1 MYRDYAPKGV
11 RLFFIYKSL
20 AHPELQGNYVQPFTD
35 DERRA
40 HARQAIAQ
48 LGASIPWLVDP
59 IDNRLKHALGNRA
72 NSEFV
77 IDPEGK
83 IVRKRAWSDPAALRK
98 DLEELVGRVER
109 ITPADDVKLNLKPPL
124 VAAAATGT
132 VDRLPR
138 AGMFPLASRP
148 QSPDETVFYAK
159 LRAEAD
165 LDMIDTGRGR
175 LYVSFH
181 LDPFHAAHWNNLT
194 EPLRFT
200 IEAPETVELSQRTGE
215 APLGSAESDADPR
228 EFMLDVANWP
238 EDVALRLTV
247 TYAACVD
254 QSCHRIRQAYVLRRQ
269 HDRDAGNALVAGFRG
284 LTRDQMVELLMAK
297 DKNGDRKLVRDELN
311 SLLRQRFKDY
321 DLNADDALDHEEIQ
335 RLAEQA
341 TKPVD

>member
-1 MYRDYAPKGV
+1 
-11 RLFFIYKSL
+11 
-20 AHPELQGNYVQPFTD
+20 
-35 DERRA
+35 
-40 HARQAIAQ
+40 
-48 LGASIPWLVDP
+48 LG
-59 IDNRLKHALGNRA
+59 
-72 NSEFV
+72 
-77 IDPEGK
+77 
-83 IVRKRAWSDPAALRK
+83 
-98 DLEELVGRVER
+98 
-109 ITPADDVKLNLKPPL
+109 
-124 VAAAATGT
+124 
-132 VDRLPR
+132 
-138 AGMFPLASRP
+138 
-148 QSPDETVFYAK
+148 
-159 LRAEAD
+159 
-165 LDMIDTGRGR
+165 
-175 LYVSFH
+175 FH

-194 EPLRFT
+194 EPLMFT

-254 QSCHRIRQAYVLRRQ
+254 ESCHRIRQAYVLRRQ

-321 DLNADDALDHEEIQ
+321 DLNADDVLDHEEIQ
-335 RLAEQA
+335 QLAEQA

>member
-11 RLFFIYKSL
+11 RFFFIYKSL

-77 IDPEGK
+77 IDPDGK

-109 ITPADDVKLNLKPPL
+109 ITQVDEVKLNVKLPL
-124 VAAAATGT
+124 AASAATGA

-138 AGMFPLASRP
+138 AGMFPLVCRP
-148 QSPDETVFYAK
+148 QAPNETMFYAK

-165 LDMIDTGRGR
+165 LDLIDEGHGR
-175 LYVSFH
+175 LYLGFY
-181 LDPFHAAHWNNLT
+181 LDPFHTAHWNNLT
-194 EPLRFT
+194 EPLKFT

-228 EFMLDVANWP
+228 EFLLNVANWP
-238 EDVALRLTV
+238 EDAALHLTV
-247 TYAACVD
+247 TYAACVE
-254 QSCHRIRQAYVLRRQ
+254 QSCHRIRQTYVLRRQ
-269 HDRDAGNALVAGFRG
+269 HDKDAGNALVAGFRG
-284 LTRDQMVELLMAK
+284 LSRDQMVELLMAK
-297 DKNGDRKLVRDELN
+297 DKNGDGKLARDELN

-321 DLNADDALDHEEIQ
+321 DLNADGILDDKEIQ
-335 RLAEQA
+335 QLAEQA
-341 TKPVD
+341 TKPID